1 MRLRLG
7 PSDGGGFG
15 DLFSEAARHLVVGV
29 ELLAEMLAEDA
40 DHEDVAARMRAAER
54 AADETNHALVRRVND
69 SFVTPFD
76 RGDLYL
82 LGSALDDV
90 MDRMDAA
97 VDMVLL
103 YRVKRI
109 PEQVSEQVAVLQRCA
124 ELTAAA
130 MPRLRSLR
138 GLDEYWIQVHSQ
150 ENTGDRIHRHLVA
163 LALSGEFKAL
173 EALKIKDLADT
184 LEAAVDGFE
193 RIATLVE
200 QIAVKEG

>member
-1 MRLRLG
+1 VRLRLG
-7 PSDGGGFG
+7 PSDGGFHE
-15 DLFSEAARHLVVGV
+15 LFSESARHLVVGA

-54 AADETNHALVRRVND
+54 AADETNHALVRRIND

-76 RGDLYL
+76 RSDVYALGD
-82 LGSALDDV
+82 ALDDV

-103 YRVKRI
+103 YRVKRM
-109 PEQVSEQVAVLQRCA
+109 PEQVSDQVTVLQRCA

-150 ENTGDRIHRHLVA
+150 ENAGDRIHRHLVA
-163 LALSGEFKAL
+163 HALSGEFKAL
-173 EALKIKDLADT
+173 EALKVKDLADT
-184 LEAAVDGFE
+184 LESAVDGFE
-193 RIATLVE
+193 RVAAIVE